1 MSHPIARLLLVQCLR
16 YVASTQAFG
25 MVVLHGGWML
35 LALATW
41 GQGDTGVLDAFTTAV
56 VRAFVRL
63 GGVDAAGHGDAGTLF
78 AAWAKLSLGVYL
90 VVAAWHWLRG
100 ARASW
105 AWWRTVAVSSAVG
118 LAGYVL
124 AIWPASGGHPG
135 ELAFIVGGF
144 TVAVAVA
151 TAWAVGASRL
161 ADRVVAGIE
170 RTPAAAP
177 DARRVERAQLRG

>member
-1 MSHPIARLLLVQCLR
+1 MTHPIARFLLVQCLR

-41 GQGDTGVLDAFTTAV
+41 GQGATGGLDVFTTAL

-63 GGVDAAGHGDAGTLF
+63 GGVDAAGHGDANTVF
-78 AAWAKLSLGVYL
+78 AVWGKLSLGMYL
-90 VVAAWHWLRG
+90 LLAAWHWLRG
-100 ARASW
+100 ARAPW
-105 AWWRTVAVSSAVG
+105 AWWRTVAVSSAVA

-124 AIWPASGGHPG
+124 AIWPVAGGHPT
-135 ELAFIVGGF
+135 ELGVIVIGF

-177 DARRVERAQLRG
+177 DARRVERA